1 MYKSYVEANML
12 DEDTAQWLSE
22 DADWLQSQWP
32 ECRRQAVD
40 AGKTITGNP
49 QFVKFTFIQDT
60 QDGKLYNFEFNVP
73 TSN

>member
-1 MYKSYVEANML
+1 MYKAYVEANML

-32 ECRRQAVD
+32 ECVRQAEN
-40 AGKTITGNP
+40 AGKTVSGNP
-49 QFVKFTFIQDT
+49 AFVKFEFLYDT
-60 QDGKLYNFEFNVP
+60 QDGKLYDFEFDVP